1 MIGYIA
7 LFLWSSM
14 CLCIY
19 IVIIKYREHRA
30 KRLAKFLLNC
40 HVINAKVQ
48 KIATRYMALEK
59 SGELDDKPLIRS
71 FLSQS
76 VSLAENH
83 NIVYSNIKIEKR
95 KRKEI
100 KNSNSS
106 LFREIDQS
114 SKQIQQDIQELNEVL
129 LSIVEAYHPV
139 IYRVNTTKRELK
151 IGILYLILK
160 VCLYLIKRA
169 KRKRENAATDEISR
183 DIESLKSN
191 SILSDVNILCYN

>member
-59 SGELDDKPLIRS
+59 SGELDDKPLIQN
-71 FLSQS
+71 FLLQS

-83 NIVYSNIKIEKR
+83 NVVYSNIKIEKR

-100 KNSNSS
+100 KNGSSS
-106 LFREIDQS
+106 LFGEIDQS
-114 SKQIQQDIQELNEVL
+114 SKQIQQDIWELNEVL
-129 LSIVEAYHPV
+129 SSIVEAYHPV
-139 IYRVNTTKRELK
+139 IYWVNTTKRELK
-151 IGILYLILK
+151 MGILFLILK
-160 VCLYLIKRA
+160 VCLYLLKRA
-169 KRKRENAATDEISR
+169 KRKRENATDEISR